1 MQPRTRV
8 KKRLKF
14 TSGRA
19 CRGLMNAQIDLKQT
33 GLVRSSFARRMRTSP
48 CTIITKRGGMRKWE
62 GEKRRG
68 RSRSRRGKEQKESQ
82 EDIQVMNFGFPA
94 ASSIKTSLSARL
106 MTLCQPP
113 LLWRSRFPFHV
124 YSSVPGFPLRFL
136 LSCRKPSLMI
146 GQITATSRSIV
157 YVCVSLTV
165 RVCVSV

>member
-1 MQPRTRV
+1 MSRINERPNRPQTNRAGALELCTAHAHKSLHDHNEERGNE
-8 KKRLKF
+8 KKE
-14 TSGRA
+14 A
-19 CRGLMNAQIDLKQT
+19 NEE
-33 GLVRSSFARRMRTSP
+33 
-48 CTIITKRGGMRKWE
+48 KRGEVGVGVE
-62 GEKRRG
+62 GE
-68 RSRSRRGKEQKESQ
+68 KEQKESQ